1 MTARDDTPAFDLG
14 PAAQCGAYTPGHEV
28 HFIQFK
34 LSSREGPGTPAR
46 VSAVD
51 DDGTIHFADGTTK
64 WNHEPE
70 RLRRAIEHFGPGV
83 LLGAQHVLK
92 VPHDGG
98 GYWFCLGDEPT
109 PCPGPAEP
117 PASLEDLVAQT
128 KERGGFLISGREI
141 LRLVEEREQQ

>member
-14 PAAQCGAYTPGHEV
+14 PARQCGAYTPGHEV

-46 VSAVD
+46 VGAVD

-70 RLRRAIEHFGPGV
+70 RLRRAIEHSGSRV

-98 GYWFCLGDEPT
+98 GYWFCLGDGPT
-109 PCPGPAEP
+109 PCPGPAEAP
-117 PASLEDLVAQT
+117 TSLDDLVARA
-128 KERGGFLISGREI
+128 KERGGFLIRGTEA
-141 LRLVEEREQQ
+141 LRLRERPTSS